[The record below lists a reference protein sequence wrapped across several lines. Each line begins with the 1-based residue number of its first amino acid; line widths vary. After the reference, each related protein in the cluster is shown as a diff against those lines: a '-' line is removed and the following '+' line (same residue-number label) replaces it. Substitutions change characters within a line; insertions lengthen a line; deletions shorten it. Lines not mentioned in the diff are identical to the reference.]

1 MSTTDI
7 WLDSK
12 YASGSYLFLS
22 NLQFLWKV
30 KLMSYHLET
39 SVKTNQTYLHFSV
52 TFSKIS
58 WLLKTV
64 LTLMPHLDATLND
77 VIKWVTGNYLVIVS
91 FAKGPRLIHI
101 IIAIIYTDC
110 IASRAVSFLWCRLC
124 FMC

>member
-12 YASGSYLFLS
+12 YASGSCLFLS

-77 VIKWVTGNYLVIVS
+77 VIKWVTGNYLVIVC
-91 FAKGPRLIHI
+91 FAKGPILIHI
-101 IIAIIYTDC
+101 IIVIIYTDC

>member
-91 FAKGPRLIHI
+91 FAKSPILIHI
-101 IIAIIYTDC
+101 IIVIIYTDC